1 MNPSGPEVQF
11 QRFVREYGERAF
23 QFAYRLTGN
32 IEEAK
37 DLVQESFYRVLRSW
51 DRYDRSRSLE
61 AWFFTILRHAFLDG
75 RKRYERRHA
84 VSLDRTVRPCGG
96 EEAKTYEELL
106 PDNEQ
111 TVLEGLERDEVAQ
124 EVRRTLDRLPYDHRV
139 VLTLCDMEGHSYEEI
154 SKVLDVPVG
163 TVRSRISRARL
174 AFRREMAPPP
184 GDVR

>member
-1 MNPSGPEVQF
+1 MNSSGSEVQF
-11 QRFVREYGERAF
+11 QRFVCEFGERAF

-61 AWFFTILRHAFLDG
+61 AWFFTILRHVFLDG

-84 VSLDRTVRPCGG
+84 VSLNRPVRPSGR
-96 EEAKTYEELL
+96 EEATTYDELL
-106 PDNEQ
+106 SDQEEA
-111 TVLEGLERDEVAQ
+111 VLELLERAEAA
-124 EVRRTLDRLPYDHRV
+124 EGVRRTLDRLAYDHRV

-154 SKVLDVPVG
+154 SRVLDVPVG

-174 AFRREMAPPP
+174 AFRREMASIE
-184 GDVR
+184 GDVG